1 MIVVKLEPGNKGIS
15 LGNSMELNYH
25 IAHSGNHLSIPVL
38 VPNPRG
44 GGEMQEISDGV
55 FQVEDEKVSSFL
67 KIWPHWEKSGKDEF
81 DDAIR
86 WGNKKDEKRLE
97 LKSSQLS
104 LDILKRLSQ
113 IYGRE
118 IDSYQAARGKTHLY
132 SRFLFPAELYNSES
146 PSVEH
151 LEFLCARCLR
161 HPQSSNVKPLLPQ
174 KLEGDEFKSFNVTGS
189 QRVYL
194 SCENALSV
202 GVDETE
208 FSKPWQDRWD
218 NDYFLCHLIAY
229 HQSILC
235 QELSWSS
242 FSKTNNKGEE
252 KRNLDELNERYI
264 EFCTHYDFSI
274 ISSQLNHQRTYRIS
288 REVLGV
294 CQSSEE
300 VSDEIQTRIE
310 HQRNKLQ
317 DQFNDKQ
324 QAFNSLAVLFFIL
337 GCSTFLIN
345 LNIKTFNNDA
355 IVKWDF
361 SGNTLSQRLESLW
374 LWVPISLSI
383 ILLFFS
389 SST

>member
-1 MIVVKLEPGNKGIS
+1 
-15 LGNSMELNYH
+15 
-25 IAHSGNHLSIPVL
+25 
-38 VPNPRG
+38 
-44 GGEMQEISDGV
+44 
-55 FQVEDEKVSSFL
+55 
-67 KIWPHWEKSGKDEF
+67 
-81 DDAIR
+81 
-86 WGNKKDEKRLE
+86 
-97 LKSSQLS
+97 LKSFPELITR
-104 LDILKRLSQ
+104 DVLKSLSQ
-113 IYGRE
+113 RYGRE
-118 IDSYQAARGKTHLY
+118 IDTYQAARGKTHLY
-132 SRFLFPAELYNSES
+132 SRFLFPAELYNSEK
-146 PSVEH
+146 PSMEH

-161 HPQSSNVKPLLPQ
+161 HPQSSNIKPLLPGS
-174 KLEGDEFKSFNVTGS
+174 LEGDEFKSFQVTGS

-202 GVDETE
+202 GADETE
-208 FSKPWQDRWD
+208 FSKQWQDRWD
-218 NDYFLCHLIAY
+218 NDYLLCHLIAY

-242 FSKTNNKGEE
+242 FSKTNHKGEE

-274 ISSQLNHQRTYRIS
+274 ISNQLNHQRTYRIS

-317 DQFNDKQ
+317 DKFNDKQ

-355 IVKWDF
+355 MVRWDF
-361 SGNTLSQRLESLW
+361 AGNTLMQKLESLW
-374 LWVPISLSI
+374 LWVPIALSI
-383 ILLFFS
+383 IILFFS
-389 SST
+389 SVRTHLSQVFKPLFHKEKIE